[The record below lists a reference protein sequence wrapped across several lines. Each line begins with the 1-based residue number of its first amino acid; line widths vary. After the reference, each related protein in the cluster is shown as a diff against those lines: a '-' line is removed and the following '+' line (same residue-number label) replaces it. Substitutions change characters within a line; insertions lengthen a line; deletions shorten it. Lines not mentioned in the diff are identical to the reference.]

1 MPAFLNSRIWEH
13 VTPFPMHRNVTTPL
27 TSCQAST
34 ETHVTVWHRFC
45 ALKSLNKALGRSAGS
60 LPELGHILPELRA
73 SPGNRARTAPGHAGP
88 GTTSPN

>member
-1 MPAFLNSRIWEH
+1 
-13 VTPFPMHRNVTTPL
+13 MHRNVTTPL